1 MGERPVADRGG
12 VRRAAGVIP
21 IAGGSAAHSG
31 GPGPDLVL
39 PRLGTL
45 REPQPREYQHKR
57 ELFGSI
63 ANGSVL
69 YRDVSPGHYHIA
81 PQSYG
86 QDFNQDKDVDLAPGQ
101 QVYCS
106 VASLRS
112 WEEGGDVAVFDRDTF
127 YIRLMPPEVAQA
139 AIVRSRS
146 GI

>member
-21 IAGGSAAHSG
+21 IAGGSTAHSG

-45 REPQPREYQHKR
+45 REPQSREYQRKR
-57 ELFGSI
+57 ELFRVYRQRQR
-63 ANGSVL
+63 VL
-69 YRDVSPGHYHIA
+69 SRCFAGALPHRA
-81 PQSYG
+81 AELR